1 MPSRALYTDFVKAPP
16 FSSDD
21 PLEMYLREVR
31 TIPPLT
37 KEDESQLLEHVRAKD
52 DQAEAAARTLVE
64 ANLSLVVSIAEQH
77 PPAKLS
83 KLDLIQ
89 EGNAGLMTAIDTFVF
104 GTAEAFAAHA
114 QTCIHQAI
122 SRAIGKSQTIG
133 DETP

>member
-1 MPSRALYTDFVKAPP
+1 MPSRALYTDFVKAPL

-64 ANLSLVVSIAEQH
+64 ANLSLGVSVAEQYFS
-77 PPAKLS
+77 AKLS

-89 EGNAGLMTAIDTFVF
+89 EGNAGLMTAIDTFDF
-104 GTAEAFAAHA
+104 GMAEAFAAHA
-114 QTCIHQAI
+114 QPCIHQAI
-122 SRAIGKSQTIG
+122 SRIGKSQTIG

>member
-1 MPSRALYTDFVKAPP
+1 MPSRALYTDFVKAPL

-64 ANLSLVVSIAEQH
+64 ANLSLVVSVAEQH
-77 PPAKLS
+77 FSAKLS

-89 EGNAGLMTAIDTFVF
+89 EGNAGLMTAIDTFDF
-104 GTAEAFAAHA
+104 GMAEAFAAHA

-122 SRAIGKSQTIG
+122 SRIGKSQTIG

>member
-1 MPSRALYTDFVKAPP
+1 MPSRALYTDFVKAPL

-64 ANLSLVVSIAEQH
+64 ANLSLVVSVAEQH
-77 PPAKLS
+77 FSAKLS

-89 EGNAGLMTAIDTFVF
+89 EGNAGLMTAIFVF

-114 QTCIHQAI
+114 QTCIDQAI
-122 SRAIGKSQTIG
+122 SRIGKSQTIG